1 MRVDCRA
8 AMPEAMEAMFGLQKA
23 VDGSGL
29 EPKLLE
35 LINVRAS
42 QINGCAYC
50 LDIHT
55 KDAVAIG
62 EDPQRLNVVA
72 AWREAPFF
80 DPRERAALAWCESL
94 TLLPNTGAPDAV
106 YQELAAQFSAR
117 EQVALTAAIVAINGW
132 NRVAVGFRN
141 PVGSHR
147 SRRHPVGA
155 TNAS

>member
-1 MRVDCRA
+1 MRVDYKA
-8 AMPEAMEAMFGLQKA
+8 AMPEAFESMFGLQKV
-23 VDGSGL
+23 VDGCGL

-35 LINVRAS
+35 LVKVRVS

-62 EDPQRLNVVA
+62 EDQKRLNVVA

-80 DPRERAALAWCESL
+80 DPRERAALAWSESL

-106 YQELAAQFSAR
+106 YHEVAGHFSVR

-132 NRVAVGFRN
+132 NRFAVGFRSSA
-141 PVGSHR
+141 GSYESHR
-147 SRRHPVGA
+147 KPLEA
-155 TNAS
+155 TKAS